1 MELTLTKLVLLPI
14 GLGLV
19 GFVEPCSIGSTLIF
33 VKHLEGNDT
42 TSKLA
47 QVSVFAGVR
56 AVSIGLL
63 GILAALLGT
72 AFLGFQRSA
81 WFVLG
86 AFYVLLGLLYVLDR
100 AGVLMVS
107 LGPRLARLADVRGS
121 TAALGVLFGLNIPAC
136 AAPLLL
142 ALLGAAATGGAGGAT
157 LASGFSALALFG
169 LALSLPLIVAVLFE
183 PARKALDW
191 LASLSRRLPF
201 WTGLLLIAL
210 GLWSIWFA
218 VFAKLPKPA

>member
-1 MELTLTKLVLLPI
+1 MEFTLTKLVLLPI

-33 VKHLEGNDT
+33 VKHIEGSDS

-47 QVSVFAGVR
+47 QVGVFAGTR
-56 AVSIGLL
+56 AVFIGLL
-63 GILAALLGT
+63 GMLAVVLGS

-86 AFYVLLGLLYVLDR
+86 SLYIVLGLLYI
-100 AGVLMVS
+100 AGKIGPFMVS
-107 LGPRLARLADVRGS
+107 LGPRLARLSDLRGS
-121 TAALGVLFGLNIPAC
+121 AALGVLFGLNIPAC

-142 ALLGAAATGGAGGAT
+142 ALLGAAAAGGAGGAT
-157 LASGFSALALFG
+157 LVGGFSALALFG

-191 LASLSRRLPF
+191 LAGLSQRLPF
-201 WTGLLLIAL
+201 WTGLLLIIL
-210 GLWSIWFA
+210 GLWSVWFA
-218 VFAKLPKPA
+218 LFANLPKPA